1 MLEYMAIEIFT
12 NEAARWQGKPLA
24 DVVVRYIAGMK
35 IAARCIATRGTD
47 GCYESGEI
55 ATRRAEVLSNNMPVR
70 IYIILPAREY
80 DRVMAEVEK
89 MVTDG
94 IVIVHPLDVVSHKA
108 HNRLIP
114 KQIKVRDVMTPNPKT
129 VTPSTPLDEVAG
141 SLLSSVFTGVPVVD
155 ENARPIGVVTQG
167 DLIYKGGM
175 PIRLGILADS
185 DEQSRKTIFQ
195 SLHQKRAEEIMT
207 RPAVTIE
214 EEKLLAD
221 AVAVMINKNIKRLP
235 VIDSTGRLTGML
247 SRMDVFHTIMR
258 ESPDWKA
265 FREQQVVV
273 ENLRCVS
280 DIMRLD
286 THAVLPDTSV
296 EEVVRVIDSND
307 IQRIAVVDGDGKLLG
322 MISDRD
328 LLVAFTDKE
337 EGIKG
342 YLAKTVPLVWRT
354 KKLREIWERI
364 EGKTASEIM
373 KTHITTIRED
383 AAIEDAIR
391 IMTEKSLKR
400 LPILDSEGRFK
411 GMISRDSLLRTA
423 YALSR

>member
-24 DVVVRYIAGMK
+24 EVVIQHVAGLK
-35 IAARCIATRGTD
+35 IAARCMATRGTD

-55 ATRRAEVLSNNMPVR
+55 ASRRSEVLSSNMPIR

-80 DRVMAEVEK
+80 GRVIAEVEK

-94 IVIVHPLDVVSHKA
+94 IVIVHHLDVVSHKA
-108 HNRLIP
+108 RNRLIP
-114 KQIKVRDVMTPNPKT
+114 KQIKVRDVMTPHPKT
-129 VTPSTPLDEVAG
+129 VTPSAPLDEVAG
-141 SLLSSVFTGVPVVD
+141 VLLSSIFTGVPVVD
-155 ENARPIGVVTQG
+155 ENTRPLGVLTQG

-175 PIRLGILADS
+175 PVRLGILADS
-185 DEQSRKTIFQ
+185 DEQSKKAIFE

-207 RPAVTIE
+207 RPATTIE

-221 AVAVMINKNIKRLP
+221 AVAVMLNKNLKRLP
-235 VIDSTGRLTGML
+235 VVDSTGRLTGIL
-247 SRMDVFHTIMR
+247 SRVDVFRTIMR

-265 FREQQVVV
+265 FREQEIVVA
-273 ENLRCVS
+273 NLRCVS
-280 DIMRLD
+280 DAMRLD

-307 IQRIAVVDGDGKLLG
+307 IQRIAVVDEDGRLLG
-322 MISDRD
+322 VISDRD
-328 LLVAFTDKE
+328 LLVAFADKE

-342 YLAKTVPLVWRT
+342 YLANTVPFVWRT
-354 KKLREIWERI
+354 KKLRQIWERI

-373 KTHITTIRED
+373 KTNITTIRED
-383 AAIEDAIR
+383 APIEEAIR

-400 LPILDSEGRFK
+400 LPVLDSEARFK